1 MILNNRHIIIFK
13 LSGIIIGSVAGFFM
27 GVGIPT
33 LLAYISIWRGTD
45 KTALGGIFPFVLLGA
60 LIGPIIG
67 LTIGYFIAGK
77 ITKKQKNKQYQRFRR
92 TRASDDY
99 SSRGK
104 R

>member
-1 MILNNRHIIIFK
+1 MILSNRHIAVFK
-13 LSGIIIGSVAGFFM
+13 LLGIIIGLVVGFFL

-67 LTIGYFIAGK
+67 LTIGYFVAAK
-77 ITKKQKNKQYQRFRR
+77 IMKKRKNEQYQRFRH

-99 SSRGK
+99 SSRGQW
-104 R
+104 